1 MPAADDVFAAIEA
14 IYSAGLDETLWPK
27 ALGALTE
34 CVGGVGATLETY
46 SSDMA
51 LDEFRSFAIPPGS
64 ELKYLA
70 DYLQINPRLSHL
82 RYMKPGSLVWDYMLR
97 DERTMDRDPF
107 YADFL
112 MPMEYRYCIGAA
124 LAGAGPQRSF
134 VSVQRVIKQGHV
146 ARPEIEMMQRLWP
159 HVGQALDMTRRLNS
173 ADRVRR
179 SFEQALDRL
188 ADGVGLL
195 RADGTLLFAN
205 EALQAIGRANDGIR
219 LRKNVIAFANATV
232 QTRFDSALAS
242 LRKLHDRDSAGAP
255 ADFHAER
262 PSASPSY
269 FVSVRPL
276 AAERGGR
283 SDAAAEAIVFVRDPL
298 VENIPAVRVLRAAF
312 GLTQAEADLARAL
325 QSGASMSEYAR
336 SRLVSITT
344 IYAHLRSIKQKTGC
358 SRMAEL
364 IHKLNGV
371 YVPLR

>member
-1 MPAADDVFAAIEA
+1 MPAADEVFAAIEA

-34 CVGGVGATLETY
+34 CVGGVSATLETY
-46 SSDMA
+46 SPDMA
-51 LDEFRSFAIPPGS
+51 LNEFRSFAIPPSS

-70 DYLQINPRLSHL
+70 DYLQINPRVSYL
-82 RYMKPGSLVWDYMLR
+82 RHMKPGSLVWDYMLQ
-97 DERTMDRDPF
+97 DERAMDRDPF

-124 LAGAGPQRSF
+124 LPCAGPQRSF

-146 ARPEIEMMQRLWP
+146 ARPEIEMMHTFWP
-159 HVGQALDMTRRLNS
+159 HLGRALDMTRRLNS
-173 ADRVRR
+173 VDLVRR

-219 LRKNVIAFANATV
+219 LGKNVIMFATATA

-242 LRKLHDRDSAGAP
+242 LQKLQNRDSAGVP
-255 ADFHAER
+255 ADFPAER

-276 AAERGGR
+276 AAERRDR

-298 VENIPAVRVLRAAF
+298 LENASAVRVLRAAF

-325 QSGASMSEYAR
+325 QSGVSMSEHAH

-371 YVPLR
+371 CVPLR

>member
-179 SFEQALDRL
+179 SFEEALDRL

-219 LRKNVIAFANATV
+219 LRKNVIAFANAAV

-325 QSGASMSEYAR
+325 QSGGSMSEYAQ